1 MNLRIR
7 FPSIFNLISSA
18 AKTCRRTTV
27 IAQLYNLVTYSNP
40 LTSPATLK
48 GVHKMKANSRESAV
62 TNNCVFC
69 CDWRDKTCVFF
80 TALNCLLN
88 VVCSSDV
95 TSIRRHSAMFYCEMI
110 SDVQIS
116 YYNRTTRALQMSPC
130 CYRQQRKL
138 KAVSNPLL
146 ATVPVCVGIRRVH
159 LESSAHVYAHRK

>member
-1 MNLRIR
+1 MNLRKR

-27 IAQLYNLVTYSNP
+27 IAQLYNLVTSSNP
-40 LTSPATLK
+40 LTSPAALK
-48 GVHKMKANSRESAV
+48 GVHKMKANSRESAL
-62 TNNCVFC
+62 TNNYVFC

-95 TSIRRHSAMFYCEMI
+95 TSIRRHSAMFYCENI
-110 SDVQIS
+110 SDVQFG
-116 YYNRTTRALQMSPC
+116 YYNRTRALRMSPC
-130 CYRQQRKL
+130 CYRQQREL

-146 ATVPVCVGIRRVH
+146 AAAPVCGH
-159 LESSAHVYAHRK
+159 